1 MPPDGGRV
9 WRTAGGPVAI
19 DRPLVVGILNLTPD
33 SFWEGSRVAGAAAL
47 ARAETLLAEGA
58 DILDLGGEST
68 RPGAAPVA
76 AGVEIQRVAPVIA
89 ELARRFP
96 AVPLSVD
103 TVKSAVA
110 QAVLD
115 AGAWIIN
122 DVSGLRLDARL
133 AQVAAER
140 GAGLVLM
147 HSRGAVERMARYE
160 LASYGDDPV
169 AEIAAELGAAWE
181 RARAAGVADDAIVLD
196 PGLGF
201 AKRTEHSVAVLAQ
214 LERIVALGRPVLVG
228 PYRKRFVAELM
239 DAANPL
245 PPEARLEGTLAACV
259 AALLHGARL
268 FRVHDVRETKR
279 ALTVAEA
286 IRQAT

>member
-228 PYRKRFVAELM
+228 PSRKRFVAELM